1 MKSWQKPAE
10 GDISSAFPAAYKNP
24 DKIMETVRG
33 KDNRLIVGITGSIA
47 CGKTTVGDMLEQMG
61 VPVID
66 FDIIARQV
74 VEPGTPGLEKIVDY
88 FGKQVLQEDG
98 ALDRKKLSKIVFRDS
113 EKRKKL
119 ESITHPAIFEEFF
132 KQVNDIAE
140 KKSDAIIQVAVPLL
154 IELNMQYLFDK
165 IVVVYIP
172 EDKQAERLTKR
183 DGITGQE
190 AADMLKS
197 QMSVNDKVGY
207 ADFIIKNDGTLEE
220 TGKQVQAL
228 YHSLA
233 NIQKER
239 IA

>member
-1 MKSWQKPAE
+1 MENKPD

-24 DKIMETVRG
+24 DKMMEAVRG
-33 KDNRLIVGITGSIA
+33 KDNRLVVGITGSIA
-47 CGKTTVGDMLEQMG
+47 CGKTTVGNMLEQMG

-132 KQVNDIAE
+132 KQVNEIAE

-172 EDKQAERLTKR
+172 EDKQTERLVKR
-183 DGITGQE
+183 DGITEQE
-190 AADMLKS
+190 AVNMLKS

-228 YHSLA
+228 YHSLT